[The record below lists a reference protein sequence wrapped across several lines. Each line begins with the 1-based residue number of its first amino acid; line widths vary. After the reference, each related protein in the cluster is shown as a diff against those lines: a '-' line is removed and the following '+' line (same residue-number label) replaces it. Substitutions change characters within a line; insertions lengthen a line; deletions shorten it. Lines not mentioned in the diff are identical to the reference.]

1 MKQPQHDLLLEQME
15 RLNDVPLAIRAELD
29 QTSMTFGDVLNLEVG
44 SVVRLGRPTGENI
57 DVYVENVLI
66 GWGEV
71 LMVDGTLNVRLADL
85 RNAHLPSLL
94 EEEETEAS
102 VPQEKHTHAGA

>member
-1 MKQPQHDLLLEQME
+1 MKLPQQDLLLEQME

-29 QTSMTFGDVLNLEVG
+29 QTTMTFGEVLNLEAG

-71 LMVDGTLNVRLADL
+71 LLVDGALTVRLADL

-94 EEEETEAS
+94 EEEETQPS
-102 VPQEKHTHAGA
+102 VAQEKTANAGA